1 MIEIKCTDVQGFP
14 VAIRG
19 MRNAYNS
26 WDSSDSSF
34 GNPNNTWLGTND
46 KNLMMKL
53 IKLGSDHSKFMRFI
67 TVTCDVTAPMY
78 WWKQFDTYKVG
89 TVRNSC
95 STMHKIADKEF
106 TLDDFSLEH
115 LEDDVREHFE
125 NNVLDLLNQVRDVYV
140 NYDKYQSEGKLTDVA
155 TKKQVWWQ
163 MIQFLPSSY
172 NQKST
177 IQLNYQVLR
186 SMYHSRK
193 GHKLDEWHD
202 FCLWIESLPYSFLI
216 TE

>member
-177 IQLNYQVLR
+177 ILLNYQVLR